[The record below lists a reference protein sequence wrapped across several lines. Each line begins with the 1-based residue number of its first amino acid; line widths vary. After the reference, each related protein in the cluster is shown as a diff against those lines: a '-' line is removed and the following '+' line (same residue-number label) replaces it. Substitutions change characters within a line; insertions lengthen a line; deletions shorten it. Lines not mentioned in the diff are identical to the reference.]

1 MQQIATILLVYRL
14 SHSSF
19 LLGLVGFTSL
29 VPAALV
35 TPLAGV
41 LVDRWDRR
49 RTVMAAQAL
58 AMLEALA
65 LLALTVTGAVAVWQV
80 LLLGG
85 LVGVV
90 NAFDMTAR
98 QSFVI
103 DMVQRPEDL
112 PNAIALNSSMF
123 NAARLIG
130 PALAGVVIGL
140 CGEWPCFALNALS
153 YLAVLASLWAMR
165 VPCGRRRVAG
175 QGILAGLREGLGYVA
190 GSLPIRSLLV
200 LLGMMSMMSMPLTV
214 LMPLVAGEV
223 LGGGPETLGLL
234 TGLLTA
240 ALGVGALGASLALA
254 ARRSVVGLS
263 RVIAL
268 ATGAFGLG
276 MVGLA
281 LSRSLWLSLVV
292 LLVTG
297 FAMVAQ
303 MAASNTL
310 VQAIVEEDKRGRV
323 MSFYALAFVG
333 TAPLGS
339 LLSGCLASTVGSTA
353 TILGCGLVC
362 VAGSLVFAALLPG
375 FRKAV
380 HPIYVRIG
388 IVQDAA
394 GIQAATPAPRPEP
407 STIAI
412 PYRSAEIPAARRS
425 AA

>member
-1 MQQIATILLVYRL
+1 MGVVLKAFDRELKRCVAIKVL
-14 SHSSF
+14 SPHLAQS
-19 LLGLVGFTSL
+19 
-29 VPAALV
+29 AL
-35 TPLAGV
+35 AKK
-41 LVDRWDRR
+41 RFARE
-49 RTVMAAQAL
+49 AQA
-58 AMLEALA
+58 AA
-65 LLALTVTGAVAVWQV
+65 AVVH
-80 LLLGG
+80 
-85 LVGVV
+85 
-90 NAFDMTAR
+90 
-98 QSFVI
+98 
-103 DMVQRPEDL
+103 PH
-112 PNAIALNSSMF
+112 
-123 NAARLIG
+123 
-130 PALAGVVIGL
+130 
-140 CGEWPCFALNALS
+140 
-153 YLAVLASLWAMR
+153 VLAIHQVQAG
-165 VPCGRRRVAG
+165 GR
-175 QGILAGLREGLGYVA
+175 
-190 GSLPIRSLLV
+190 LPFLV
-200 LLGMMSMMSMPLTV
+200 
-214 LMPLVAGEV
+214 MPLVAGEV